1 MALEWKRERKGRL
14 RDGELEQLLR
24 VMYISH
30 VWTATDFELRDPSP
44 KTVGIYDRLHEAAF
58 DYAYFLTEMGINN

>member
-1 MALEWKRERKGRL
+1 MALEWKRERKGGL
-14 RDGELEQLLR
+14 RDGGLEQLLR
-24 VMYISH
+24 VIYI
-30 VWTATDFELRDPSP
+30 WTAADFELRDPSP